1 MNIHEKA
8 IEWETK
14 IGVEL
19 FERSNIP
26 KDAVVIDFGCGYGHY
41 SVAISH
47 HLKNGA
53 VYSVDKDKK
62 ALSVLKKKIKDYSLQ
77 NITVIQN
84 KGELSMEFED
94 CFVDAVLLFDVIHGN
109 DLQTK
114 MPIRFKLFEEAYR
127 VLKPN
132 GILSITP
139 FNECNRMRDKTG
151 KQRKYTKEQVIKE
164 ITEYGF
170 ELSSE
175 IDNAIHFEMYHSAYQ
190 WKKHNDDLQFEDMET
205 GAVWNFNKRAL

>member
-1 MNIHEKA
+1 MDIHKKVV
-8 IEWETK
+8 EWETK

-19 FERSNIP
+19 FEYCNIP
-26 KDAVVIDFGCGYGHY
+26 KNAIVIDFGCGYGHY
-41 SVAISH
+41 SVAISQ
-47 HLKNGA
+47 HLENGE

-62 ALSVLKKKIKDYSLQ
+62 ALAVLKKKINDYSRQ
-77 NITVIQN
+77 NIKVVQN
-84 KGELSMEFED
+84 KGELNMEFED
-94 CFVDAVLLFDVIHGN
+94 CFADAILLFDIIHGS

-114 MPIRFKLFEEAYR
+114 MPIRFKLFEEAHR

-132 GILSITP
+132 GILAIAP

-164 ITEYGF
+164 ISDYGF

-175 IDNAIHFEMYHSAYQ
+175 VDNAIHFEMYHSAYQ

-205 GAVWNFNKRAL
+205 GAVWNFIKCAV

>member
-1 MNIHEKA
+1 
-8 IEWETK
+8 
-14 IGVEL
+14 
-19 FERSNIP
+19 
-26 KDAVVIDFGCGYGHY
+26 
-41 SVAISH
+41 
-47 HLKNGA
+47 
-53 VYSVDKDKK
+53 
-62 ALSVLKKKIKDYSLQ
+62 
-77 NITVIQN
+77 
-84 KGELSMEFED
+84 
-94 CFVDAVLLFDVIHGN
+94 
-109 DLQTK
+109 
-114 MPIRFKLFEEAYR
+114 R